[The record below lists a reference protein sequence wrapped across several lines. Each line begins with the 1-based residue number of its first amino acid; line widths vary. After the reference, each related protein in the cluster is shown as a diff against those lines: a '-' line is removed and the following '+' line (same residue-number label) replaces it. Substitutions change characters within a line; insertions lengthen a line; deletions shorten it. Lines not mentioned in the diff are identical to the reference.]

1 MAKYN
6 ERLVEKIVRLI
17 EEDTYTVGEICD
29 ALKISRNTFY
39 EWKNSKSEFY
49 QALEEAENRRDASLA
64 ILARRSLREQ
74 LDSYIVT
81 TEKIVYTDN
90 GYGEKT
96 IKSKT
101 VTKRKVAAKAS
112 IIKLALERSDRKQE
126 KKETTTQSQRKDNP
140 IILRFPKEVSQTE
153 AVKMMTD
160 FREAIKKNDLAQN
173 RNNERTENQN
183 DYVTIEV

>member
-90 GYGEKT
+90 GYGEET

-112 IIKLALERSDRKQE
+112 IIKLALVRSDRKQE
-126 KKETTTQSQRKDNP
+126 KKEATALPQRQDNP

-160 FREAIKKNDLAQN
+160 FRNVISRNDFTQN
-173 RNNERTENQN
+173 SDNYETANIN
-183 DYVTIEV
+183 DYISIKV